1 MSVYTPT
8 RQALAR
14 VATAIRARLENNPGE
29 VRLEAIYAFGSR
41 VRGDHGSESD
51 LDLLVV
57 VAGRTPEV
65 ERAVVDSCVEEEL
78 RSGIPFDPVI
88 KDSAS
93 FALERRYH
101 SPFYENVARE
111 AIPV

>member
-1 MSVYTPT
+1 MYPPT

-14 VATAIRARLENNPGE
+14 VGATIRARLDSSRDD
-29 VRLEAIYAFGSR
+29 VRLEGIYAFGSR
-41 VRGDHGSESD
+41 VRGDHGGDSD

-57 VAGRTPEV
+57 VGERTLEV
-65 ERAVVDSCVEEEL
+65 ERAVIDSCVEEEL

-101 SPFYENVARE
+101 SPFYENVSRE
-111 AIPV
+111 GIAV

>member
-1 MSVYTPT
+1 MYTPT

-14 VATAIRARLENNPGE
+14 VATTIRARLENNPGD

-41 VRGDHGSESD
+41 VRGDHGGESD

-57 VAGRTPEV
+57 VGERNPEV
-65 ERAVVDSCVEEEL
+65 ERAVIDSCVEEEL

>member
-1 MSVYTPT
+1 MYPPT

-14 VATAIRARLENNPGE
+14 VGAAIRARLESSADD
-29 VRLEAIYAFGSR
+29 VRLEGIYAFGSR
-41 VRGDHGSESD
+41 VRGDHKGDSD
-51 LDLLVV
+51 LDLLVIV
-57 VAGRTPEV
+57 GERTPEV
-65 ERAVVDSCVEEEL
+65 ERVVIDTCVEEEL

-101 SPFYENVARE
+101 SPFYQNVSRE
-111 AIPV
+111 GIAV